1 MNHSMEPLGTT
12 MMSQEAAANSAPRV
26 YKKLVDYS
34 TRRAPASTLDDS
46 AACTSSIP
54 QANKPCPATSRSTSP
69 PSATSPPPRKASSA
83 RRGSMGAIISR
94 CNEEVNFSGHDST
107 ATFASSK
114 TQTTRAPRRSTMN
127 HSSDARRPLQRFDA
141 ENQSSRS
148 VLKFSIKVSP
158 NKVVGASS
166 PAVLKSMKQ
175 RFHKTVK
182 PVAPQLEDGLHD
194 SVSTLATTKT
204 TTVSRPTTQD
214 TSSGAHLHEESWSS
228 LPVDDSRDVIKERR
242 TKMNWLANNAPKRN
256 LQETLTESNHV
267 PPMLKIIF
275 AKGKEP
281 MASTSDHHR
290 AVNSD
295 SQEEERLDNI
305 PEEDGLGEDDECKSL
320 TFDDRRRGLLWS
332 TGQQNSSKDDLECD
346 YRGEGAVSWSLRTLT
361 GQQPKVSASTQRRSS
376 TSFVAGSQI
385 RTYSVVR

>member
-1 MNHSMEPLGTT
+1 MEPLGTT
-12 MMSQEAAANSAPRV
+12 MMSQEAADNSAPRV

-34 TRRAPASTLDDS
+34 TRRAPAATLDDS
-46 AACTSSIP
+46 AACRSSIP
-54 QANKPCPATSRSTSP
+54 QANKTCLATSRSSSP
-69 PSATSPPPRKASSA
+69 TTATCPPPRKASSA
-83 RRGSMGAIISR
+83 RRGSMDAMISR

-107 ATFASSK
+107 ATFGSPK
-114 TQTTRAPRRSTMN
+114 TLTTRAPRRSTMN

-148 VLKFSIKVSP
+148 VLKFSIKSSP
-158 NKVVGASS
+158 NKVVGA
-166 PAVLKSMKQ
+166 MTQ

-214 TSSGAHLHEESWSS
+214 TSSGANLQEESWSS

-256 LQETLTESNHV
+256 LQETATESNHV
-267 PPMLKIIF
+267 PPILKIIF

-281 MASTSDHHR
+281 MVTTSDHR
-290 AVNSD
+290 PAINSD
-295 SQEEERLDNI
+295 SQEEDRLDNI
-305 PEEDGLGEDDECKSL
+305 PEEDDLGDDDDWKSL

-346 YRGEGAVSWSLRTLT
+346 YRGEGAVSVSLRTLT

-385 RTYSVVR
+385 RTYCVVR